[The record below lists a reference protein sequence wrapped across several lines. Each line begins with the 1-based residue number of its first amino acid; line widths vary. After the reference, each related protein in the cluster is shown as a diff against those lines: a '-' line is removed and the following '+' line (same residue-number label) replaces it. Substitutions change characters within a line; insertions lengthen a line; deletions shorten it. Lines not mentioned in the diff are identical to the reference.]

1 MHLSQSP
8 IPTYSKLVAKMFYR
22 PTCELPSPVC
32 LTPPTMC
39 TWHLRSSLSSPLI
52 QSPLQRLPLT
62 LTSVR
67 RARQHFAD
75 HVRSL
80 GLSSLDIPGLV
91 TQFNMSSRWRL
102 SVQ

>member
-22 PTCELPSPVC
+22 PTCELPSLAY

-39 TWHLRSSLSSPLI
+39 TWPLRSSLSSPVI
-52 QSPLQRLPLT
+52 RSPLQRLPLT
-62 LTSVR
+62 LTPVR

-80 GLSSLDIPGLV
+80 GLSLLDILGLV
-91 TQFNMSSRWRL
+91 TQFSMSSRLRL